1 MTCLS
6 RMHADIK
13 ATQVGAAAH
22 PKQNPTFPS
31 PMTGSLLPKRFLFHF
46 ALPCRYRNPLWSAE
60 GAGLDEGYRLSD
72 LSELEGARPF
82 ADLRMAWSE
91 AGLACTLL
99 VHGKRQDPWCRETR
113 PEDSDGLQLW
123 IDTRDV
129 HTVHR
134 ATRFC
139 HSFLFLPGSFG
150 VLRCSPLAQWVPI
163 HRAREDPRPVRSE
176 HLGVRAKPAPSGYQ
190 LDAFIPATCLTG
202 FDPEEHPRL
211 GFTYAV
217 YDRELGVQ
225 TLSADPSL
233 PFQED
238 PSLWA
243 TLELVR

>member
-1 MTCLS
+1 MPPSNVSVNAMT
-6 RMHADIK
+6 A
-13 ATQVGAAAH
+13 
-22 PKQNPTFPS
+22 P
-31 PMTGSLLPKRFLFHF
+31 LLPKRFLFHF
-46 ALPCRYRNPLWSAE
+46 ALPCRHRQPLWTAE
-60 GAGLDEGYRLSD
+60 GAALDASYRLPG
-72 LSELEGARPF
+72 LAELEDARPF

-99 VHGKRQDPWCRETR
+99 VEGKHQAPWCRETR

-139 HSFLFLPGSFG
+139 HSFLFLPGTFG
-150 VLRCSPLAQWVPI
+150 LTRDPPLGQWVPI
-163 HRAREDPRPVRSE
+163 HRAREQPRPVRPE
-176 HLGVRAKPAPSGYQ
+176 NLGVRANRTPGGYQ
-190 LDAFIPATCLTG
+190 LEAFIPAACLTG
-202 FDPEEHPRL
+202 FDPDEHPRL

>member
-1 MTCLS
+1 MT
-6 RMHADIK
+6 
-13 ATQVGAAAH
+13 
-22 PKQNPTFPS
+22 NP
-31 PMTGSLLPKRFLFHF
+31 LLPKRFLFHF
-46 ALPCRYRNPLWSAE
+46 ALPCRYRHPLWTDE
-60 GAGLDEGYRLSD
+60 GARLDERHRLPA
-72 LSELEGARPF
+72 LAELEGGRAF
-82 ADLRMAWSE
+82 ADVRAAWSE
-91 AGLACTLL
+91 AGLAFTLL
-99 VHGKRQDPWCRETR
+99 VEGKHQAPWCRETR

-139 HSFLFLPGSFG
+139 HSFLFLPGTFG
-150 VLRCSPLAQWVPI
+150 LFGDDSLAQWVPI
-163 HRAREDPRPVRSE
+163 HRAREHPRPVRSE
-176 HLGVRAKPAPSGYQ
+176 RLRVQARRTPSGYD
-190 LDAFIPATCLTG
+190 LDAFIPAACLTG
-202 FDPEEHPRL
+202 FDPQEHPRL

-243 TLELVR
+243 TLELLR

>member
-1 MTCLS
+1 MS
-6 RMHADIK
+6 
-13 ATQVGAAAH
+13 
-22 PKQNPTFPS
+22 S
-31 PMTGSLLPKRFLFHF
+31 PLVPKRFLFHF
-46 ALPCRYRNPLWSAE
+46 ALPCRYRHPVWSGG
-60 GAGLDEGYRLSD
+60 GAGLDESYRLPA
-72 LSELEGARPF
+72 LGELEGTPTF
-82 ADLRMAWSE
+82 AELRMAWSE
-91 AGLACTLL
+91 AGLACALR
-99 VHGKRQDPWCRETR
+99 VEGKQQAPWCRETR

-150 VLRCSPLAQWVPI
+150 LLADLPLAQWVPI
-163 HRAREDPRPVRSE
+163 HRAREHPRPVRPE
-176 HLGVRAKPAPSGYQ
+176 HLRVQAKRMPTGYE
-190 LDAFIPATCLTG
+190 LEAFIPAACLTG
-202 FDPEEHPRL
+202 YDPAEHPRL

-225 TLSADPSL
+225 TLSVDPSL

-243 TLELVR
+243 TLELVP